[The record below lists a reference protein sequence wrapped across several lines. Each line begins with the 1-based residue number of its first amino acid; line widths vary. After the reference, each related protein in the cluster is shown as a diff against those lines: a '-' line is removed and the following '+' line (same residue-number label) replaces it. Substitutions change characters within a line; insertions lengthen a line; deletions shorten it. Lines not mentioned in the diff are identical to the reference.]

1 MVPAVILYQMN
12 ESRSS
17 SDDFPVCDSA
27 GLMHTLSLV
36 RGPVIWI
43 VIEAGGVSND
53 TAELLAEAKVHNVVH
68 LGYARPMPVAF
79 EARWILE
86 SHLRVEGLR

>member
-1 MVPAVILYQMN
+1 
-12 ESRSS
+12 
-17 SDDFPVCDSA
+17 
-27 GLMHTLSLV
+27 MHTLSLV
-36 RGPVIWI
+36 RGPVTWI

-53 TAELLAEAKVHNVVH
+53 TAELLAQARVHKVVH
-68 LGYARPMPVAF
+68 LGYPRLMPVAF